1 MDSKSVSTARLAC
14 GLFSPVFGLLFGLI
28 LFYSYNTSSCHD
40 SCISIRGENGAREYM
55 RCENDLFLLMKNVQT
70 RKSLKNEAKENDK
83 CFSYGDQ

>member
-1 MDSKSVSTARLAC
+1 M
-14 GLFSPVFGLLFGLI
+14 I
-28 LFYSYNTSSCHD
+28 LVLVY
-40 SCISIRGENGAREYM
+40 GEKENGAREYM